1 MFRTAFT
8 MDVGVPKLFG
18 IEAGKREQSKLLQS
32 PPGDLVSAAGLMA
45 TAGVSSG
52 TRIPVVSIVGC
63 TAAAGDSVG
72 AGGAAT
78 ESWVDGVS
86 ATTGVAIAGGSIAGR
101 TTSAGVVVGAGRT
114 VIAGISATGPASA
127 RIVANEE
134 THTMATIANR
144 FMIISFNFRVVSALR
159 PSIPPSPSLRS
170 APKSLRGG
178 EEQIRSQHH
187 CWCGALCNAYCGVGC
202 DCKTLLA
209 TLVIMPSRP
218 TIANRCMRRRM
229 GDPPRFRP
237 AKVDARA

>member
-8 MDVGVPKLFG
+8 MDVGILPKLFG

-101 TTSAGVVVGAGRT
+101 TTSAGCPDPGT
-114 VIAGISATGPASA
+114 P
-127 RIVANEE
+127 
-134 THTMATIANR
+134 H
-144 FMIISFNFRVVSALR
+144 
-159 PSIPPSPSLRS
+159 
-170 APKSLRGG
+170 
-178 EEQIRSQHH
+178 
-187 CWCGALCNAYCGVGC
+187 
-202 DCKTLLA
+202 TLLHRHRS
-209 TLVIMPSRP
+209 PER
-218 TIANRCMRRRM
+218 
-229 GDPPRFRP
+229 RP
-237 AKVDARA
+237 ALGTPGSSHRP